1 MQRER
6 ETEPAGGRTKVS
18 AHIWVTRPKGRAGT
32 LRAESKKS
40 VGAGSS
46 EGSVWTQPACW
57 SAPITWTWC
66 SEGWPLEGLVPCWA
80 QLSLPRSSAG
90 NIPLLFPTIRSN
102 LVKPLMFRCVCP
114 TRFHMVQSDKPRA
127 FDGRDICYCHL
138 FLCKPYCVVD
148 EILTNQRSCWFY
160 EFNFALPSNSVSH
173 FLESNSKAPK

>member
-1 MQRER
+1 M
-6 ETEPAGGRTKVS
+6 
-18 AHIWVTRPKGRAGT
+18 
-32 LRAESKKS
+32 
-40 VGAGSS
+40 
-46 EGSVWTQPACW
+46 
-57 SAPITWTWC
+57 
-66 SEGWPLEGLVPCWA
+66 PCWA

-90 NIPLLFPTIRSN
+90 NIPLLFPSIRSN
-102 LVKPLMFRCVCP
+102 LVKPLTFRCVCP

-173 FLESNSKAPK
+173 FLESNSKAPKQSSWCIVGGGGTGRVRGDTCHPGAINTKRKGTEIS